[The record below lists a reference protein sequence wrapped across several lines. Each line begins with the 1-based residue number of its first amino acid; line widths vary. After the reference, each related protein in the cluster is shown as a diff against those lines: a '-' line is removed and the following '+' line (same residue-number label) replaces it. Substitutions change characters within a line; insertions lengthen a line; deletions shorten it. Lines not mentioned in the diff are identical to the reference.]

1 MKLTVAPSSRKL
13 SETALLVLFAFEG
26 ARPELPAGVK
36 LPAGALDEFKGEFR
50 ETRIADAIAGPAKR
64 VLAIGLGK
72 KETLDAERVRRGA
85 AIGVQRA
92 EGAPAATCTIVAD
105 DATVAALGGA
115 ERAGIALAEGA
126 ILGSYRF
133 EKGKSKTKP
142 ARLASTT
149 LVGAGATFARGVERG
164 TITANANAFV
174 RDLQN
179 QPANLLTPRDLAN
192 AAKGLVRR
200 GRIACRIVDEKEM
213 KRLGMGLLLGV
224 AQGSRQPPRLVHLT
238 YKPKGR
244 SRGRVALVGKGL
256 TFDSGGISIKP
267 SSKMDEMR
275 FDMSGAAA
283 VLGVFQALAK
293 LDVPWEVHG
302 IAPCTE
308 NMPGGAATKPG
319 DIHTAMNGTT
329 VEVLNTDAEGRL
341 VLADALCY
349 TVSKLKPDTIVDLAT
364 LTGAVV
370 TALGHELSGMFATT
384 GRLRDELLAAGEETG
399 EKLWPLP
406 LLDLHKD
413 GMKGLFADLK
423 NISGGDMGAGSSAGA
438 AFLAPFVG
446 ETEWAHLD
454 IAGTAY
460 GGSARDWV
468 GGPTGSGFGARL
480 LVRWLETRT

>member
-1 MKLTVAPSSRKL
+1 MKLTTKTSTKKL
-13 SETALLVLFAFEG
+13 QSTGLLVLFASEG
-26 ARPELPAGVK
+26 SKPDLPAGVK
-36 LPAGALDEFKGEFR
+36 VAPGAFDEFKGEFR
-50 ETRIADAIAGPAKR
+50 EARVADAVSGPAKR
-64 VLAIGLGK
+64 VLAVGLGK
-72 KETLDAERVRRGA
+72 KGPPDLEKIRRAA

-92 EGAPAATCTIVAD
+92 ESLGAASATILADGVAD
-105 DATVAALGGA
+105 GSAGA
-115 ERAGIALAEGA
+115 ELAGSALAEGA
-126 ILGSYRF
+126 LLGSYKF
-133 EKGKSKTKP
+133 EKGKSQRKEAK
-142 ARLASTT
+142 LKSTT
-149 LVGAGATFARGVERG
+149 IVGSGAPFARGVRRG
-164 TITANANAFV
+164 GITAAASAFV

-179 QPANLLTPRDLAN
+179 QPANLLTPKELAA
-192 AAKGLVRR
+192 AAKGLAKK
-200 GRIACRIVDEKEM
+200 GRITCRIVDERQM
-213 KRLGMGLLLGV
+213 KALGMGLLLGV
-224 AQGSRQPPRLVHLT
+224 AAGSRQPPRLVHLV
-238 YKPKGR
+238 YKPKKKP
-244 SRGRVALVGKGL
+244 RGRVALVGKGL

-267 SSKMDEMR
+267 SAKMDEMR
-275 FDMSGAAA
+275 FDMSGAGA
-283 VLGVFQALAK
+283 VLGVFHALGE

-349 TVSKLKPDTIVDLAT
+349 VVQKVKPDTILDLAT

-370 TALGHELSGMFATT
+370 TALGHEMAGFFPTSE
-384 GRLRDELLAAGEETG
+384 RLRDELVAAGEETG
-399 EKLWPLP
+399 ERLWPLP
-406 LLDLHKD
+406 LLDYHKEQ
-413 GMKGLFADLK
+413 MKGLYADLK

-480 LVRWLETRT
+480 LVRWLETRK